1 MLRIDWAHQRWGIG
15 CSLLF
20 FSFCGCSFS
29 SQVSGVSPADFSQ
42 VSVVDKG
49 EKGKVHLKGSAMSS
63 SDEKIRDSLS
73 QISAEAYFSFL
84 EHELQSK
91 GVVYGAFEKEK
102 FSLGDSSISYDP
114 RPKPIHLNW

>member
-1 MLRIDWAHQRWGIG
+1 M
-15 CSLLF
+15 
-20 FSFCGCSFS
+20 
-29 SQVSGVSPADFSQ
+29 SPADFSQ

-63 SDEKIRDSLS
+63 SDEKIRDSLC